1 MGRDIWFIN
10 LKEWNVNSIEKNKQ
24 AYRFGLLAIALVLG
38 FGGLTSTGAFQTGQ
52 SRRSLSS
59 VKPGALPAG
68 NQAITHD
75 AALYERIKQLDL
87 ERAPTP
93 SFDDELARLSSQE
106 SRHREKL
113 PGLAGHPRL
122 SSAVKRLSAG
132 PYRVRR

>member
-1 MGRDIWFIN
+1 MEAIA
-10 LKEWNVNSIEKNKQ
+10 KNKL
-24 AYRFGLLAIALVLG
+24 AYRSGLLALALVVG
-38 FGGLTSTGAFQTGQ
+38 FTSTGAFNSGP

-59 VKPGALPAG
+59 VKPG
-68 NQAITHD
+68 ITHD

>member
-1 MGRDIWFIN
+1 MGRDAR
-10 LKEWNVNSIEKNKQ
+10 LSTSKEWNVNSIVKNKQ
-24 AYRFGLLAIALVLG
+24 AYRFGLLALALVL
-38 FGGLTSTGAFQTGQ
+38 GLTSTGAFHSQDT
-52 SRRSLSS
+52 RRGLSS
-59 VKPGALPAG
+59 VKPG
-68 NQAITHD
+68 ITHD